1 MRISNVIVAALA
13 MTAVVTSG
21 SPDTST
27 RIGGETVWVDV
38 VEGKLKTQVFAT
50 DGVSDRPI
58 LILILH
64 GDIPNPKLDYH
75 YRFAKAIMIGFPE
88 DNERSAVLRS
98 VLGQDW
104 QAESVVAAGIL
115 RPGYADFSGDR
126 SSGNMGM
133 AYGDNYT
140 PEVVDAVAS
149 ATRYLKEKYNAH
161 TVILV
166 GHSGGGAITANL
178 LGRHPD
184 LMDGALLVSCG
195 CDPEAWR
202 SRMRAQDSRP
212 FWDEPN
218 PSIMPLSMTE
228 QVRQGTLV
236 RLIVGAD
243 DDVAIPDYSRRY
255 TDALQR
261 RGIDVRLKILPGLG
275 HNILITPETFR
286 ELGSLVQELSSDD
299 G

>member
-1 MRISNVIVAALA
+1 ML
-13 MTAVVTSG
+13 AVVASG
-21 SPDTST
+21 SPDTT
-27 RIGGETVWVDV
+27 TGIGGDTIWIDV
-38 VEGKLKTQVFAT
+38 VEGQLKTQVFAT
-50 DGVSDRPI
+50 DGVSDRPV
-58 LILILH
+58 LILVLH

-75 YRFAKAIMIGFPE
+75 YLFAKAITIGFPE
-88 DNERSAVLRS
+88 DSERSAVLRS

-104 QAESVVAAGIL
+104 KAERVVAAGIL

-126 SSGNMGM
+126 SSGDMGM

-149 ATRYLKEKYNAH
+149 ATRHLKEKYTAH

-184 LMDGALLVSCG
+184 LVDGALLVGCG

-228 QVRQGTLV
+228 KVRQGTLV

-261 RGIDVRLKILPGLG
+261 RGIDARLKIVPGLG

-286 ELGSLVQELSSDD
+286 ELGSLVQELSSD
-299 G
+299 GG

>member
-1 MRISNVIVAALA
+1 

-27 RIGGETVWVDV
+27 RIGGDTVWVDV
-38 VEGKLKTQVFAT
+38 VEGQLKTRVFAT
-50 DGVSDRPI
+50 DRVSDRPI
-58 LILILH
+58 LILVLH

-75 YRFAKAIMIGFPE
+75 YLFAKAITIGFPE
-88 DNERSAVLRS
+88 DSERSAVLRS
-98 VLGQDW
+98 VLGQNW
-104 QAESVVAAGIL
+104 KAERVVAAGIL

-126 SSGNMGM
+126 SSGDMGM

-184 LMDGALLVSCG
+184 LVDGALLVGCG

-228 QVRQGTLV
+228 KVRQGTLV

-261 RGIDVRLKILPGLG
+261 RGIDARLKIVPGLG

-286 ELGSLVQELSSDD
+286 ELGSLVQELSSD
-299 G
+299 GG